1 MITKMYESGNLPG
14 FYSSAHNI
22 HTGNAM
28 HRIRPQTIAVEYIQ

>member
-1 MITKMYESGNLPG
+1 MNPAIFRV